1 MQKEMAGQALVTD
14 CGVLCSGTY
23 PQGCQSFGT
32 ISPNIVAEE
41 SGIKD
46 DSGMQDVQYTEVG
59 TGQHHYIYNAEH
71 FDFWL
76 RDGGGGGGVDTCFG
90 KPVFIFL
97 VFLWHIFF
105 TYPHCHR
112 PESFFFESVI

>member
-1 MQKEMAGQALVTD
+1 MSFTD
-14 CGVLCSGTY
+14 CCGGLCSGTY

-59 TGQHHYIYNAEH
+59 TGQHLCNADN
-71 FDFWL
+71 FDFSRVGE
-76 RDGGGGGGVDTCFG
+76 RDGEG
-90 KPVFIFL
+90 
-97 VFLWHIFF
+97 
-105 TYPHCHR
+105 
-112 PESFFFESVI
+112 